1 MVILRTAWTTSCTR
15 WAATARRPRPPRTT
29 RTPIGASARSWG
41 GCTRSEVVDEAL
53 AWPSCNCLVQKS
65 TNQRKQEPK
74 EDFDSKQSSSFIPKQ
89 CKADFYILMI
99 NVIWMIGLL
108 LIILIL
114 PLLVST
120 QLLTQSIKIKMFH
133 DVPWEFLSTRVLFW
147 QGRGGGGIVVSVF
160 AFCYGNLSSNPSD
173 CLICALINGSKWKRG
188 QGWSV

>member
-114 PLLVST
+114 PVLVST
-120 QLLTQSIKIKMFH
+120 QLQTQSIKIKRLQCSMRVFKH
-133 DVPWEFLSTRVLFW
+133 SGSILAGPWWWWYSGQRL
-147 QGRGGGGIVVSVF
+147 
-160 AFCYGNLSSNPSD
+160 
-173 CLICALINGSKWKRG
+173 CLLLW
-188 QGWSV
+188 